1 MAVTLSIEIELGWGV
16 HDIDDRTHLS
26 ADGGPERRALQRLL
40 THCDQVDVPISF
52 DVVGHLLEERCDGDH
67 DGPHRD
73 GWFDPD
79 PGTDAADAPLFFA
92 PDAVRAIRDRAAD
105 HELCTHTYSHVLCGE
120 ASPETVAW
128 ELDRAQSGLREL
140 TGSETESIVP
150 PRHSEPAAA
159 TLRDGGIEIVRVS
172 RDTSGNG
179 TRDRLRELVFGPH
192 PVFETRLVDGVV
204 ETYCT
209 SYPSLASSTLPSGQ
223 RPPPAPFRALP
234 VQVRQGLH
242 RRYLSR
248 AVDRAVEADG
258 DCHLWCHLYDLAN
271 DAQWPPVREFLTEL
285 GERRDRGEV
294 EVLTMAG
301 LNQRVRAKERA
312 AAVADD

>member
-1 MAVTLSIEIELGWGV
+1 VREIRG
-16 HDIDDRTHLS
+16 
-26 ADGGPERRALQRLL
+26 RA
-40 THCDQVDVPISF
+40 T
-52 DVVGHLLEERCDGDH
+52 
-67 DGPHRD
+67 
-73 GWFDPD
+73 
-79 PGTDAADAPLFFA
+79 
-92 PDAVRAIRDRAAD
+92 D

-128 ELDRAQSGLREL
+128 ELDRAQAGLREL
-140 TGSETESIVP
+140 TGAETGSIVP
-150 PRHSEPAAA
+150 PRHSEPEAAS
-159 TLRDGGIEIVRVS
+159 LRGGGIEIVRVS

-179 TRDRLRELVFGPH
+179 VHDRVRELVFGPH

-234 VQVRQGLH
+234 VGVRQALH

-248 AVDRAVEADG
+248 AIDAAVETDG

-285 GERRDRGEV
+285 ADRRDRGEV
-294 EVLTMAG
+294 EVLTMAA
-301 LNQRVRAKERA
+301 LNDRVRAGARTP
-312 AAVADD
+312 AVADD